1 MNPTNTEQLIAYI
14 VTKLSGNIL
23 KTTLMKFLYLVDLNY
38 VRKYYKQF
46 TDLEYIFYKN
56 GPWAHQFDI
65 LLDKLDGFEIKA
77 AKQKKQIRNEEYILY
92 FKGTNPRF
100 DPNNLSPEVTKI
112 VDEIM
117 FIFKK
122 PRSQKNKILKDIL
135 DYVYKDTKPM
145 KYAVRDKPIDFSYE
159 FMNPE
164 EKKYIENLN
173 QEYLKSE
180 TRKLLKDMS
189 KEVSKKD
196 IYNFMLRRISLSEEL
211 LRERETEDEESLLF

>member
-1 MNPTNTEQLIAYI
+1 MNPTNTEKLIVYI
-14 VTKLSGNIL
+14 IFKLSGDIL
-23 KTTLMKFLYLVDLNY
+23 KTTLMKFLYLVDLSY
-38 VRKYYKQF
+38 VKKYYKQF

-56 GPWAHQFDI
+56 GPWAYQFDT

-77 AKQKKQIRNEEYILY
+77 SKQKKQIRNEEYVLY

-100 DPNNLSPEVTKI
+100 DANNLSSEVTKI

-122 PRSQKNKILKDIL
+122 PRSQKNRVLKDIL

-159 FMNPE
+159 FMIPE
-164 EKKYIENLN
+164 EKKYIEDIN

-180 TRKLLKDMS
+180 TRKILKDMS

-196 IYNFMLRRISLSEEL
+196 IYNFMLRKISLSEEL
-211 LRERETEDEESLLF
+211 LQERETEDEESLLF